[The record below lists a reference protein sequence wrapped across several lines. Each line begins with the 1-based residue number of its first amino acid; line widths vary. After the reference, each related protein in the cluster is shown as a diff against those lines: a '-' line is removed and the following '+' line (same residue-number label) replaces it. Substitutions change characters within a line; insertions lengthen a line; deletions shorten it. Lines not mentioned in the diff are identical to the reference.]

1 METRYVVLNFLG
13 RIQTGSSL
21 SSSLGS
27 STGKSQPSDGS
38 RSPTKSTGSAASAT
52 GVLSKQTLG
61 TLPDI
66 NMVDRFHECE
76 TLQLRD
82 VRQQTGGGLPSEA
95 MSEARRRSPNKAAAK
110 TVALSVRPSS
120 IPLPSRPMVKSP
132 RRGDA
137 GRGEPRFTATGQA
150 QAEHKG
156 YRNQR
161 ATMTLESAATA
172 LGIMEEDGESEP
184 VGTPSKDRSSL
195 QLECS
200 DSATTRTAVTPDSAT
215 SDSSSSLACSLRS
228 YMSSTSVID
237 LPSADIEMLVQS
249 NALPPFALSL
259 KEELHEELSQLEQC
273 KSWYIRTLHN
283 VYEELIQLEQCKSW
297 CIRTLHRLSS
307 DPTSSIPTF
316 S

>member
-1 METRYVVLNFLG
+1 METRYVVLNFIG
-13 RIQTGSSL
+13 RVQTGSSL

-27 STGKSQPSDGS
+27 STGRSQPSDGS

-82 VRQQTGGGLPSEA
+82 VRQQTGAGLPSEA
-95 MSEARRRSPNKAAAK
+95 VAEARRRSPNKAK
-110 TVALSVRPSS
+110 TVTLSVRPSS
-120 IPLPSRPMVKSP
+120 IPLPTRPMVKSP
-132 RRGDA
+132 GRGPDRGSRLA
-137 GRGEPRFTATGQA
+137 VGEPRVAPMWQT
-150 QAEHKG
+150 EHKG

-161 ATMTLESAATA
+161 ATMTLESAAAA
-172 LGIMEEDGESEP
+172 LGVMEEDGESDP

-195 QLECS
+195 RLECS
-200 DSATTRTAVTPDSAT
+200 DSATSRTAETPESAT
-215 SDSSSSLACSLRS
+215 SDSSSSLTCSLRS

-259 KEELHEELSQLEQC
+259 KEELQEELDQLEQC
-273 KSWYIRTLHN
+273 
-283 VYEELIQLEQCKSW
+283 
-297 CIRTLHRLSS
+297 
-307 DPTSSIPTF
+307 
-316 S
+316 

>member
-82 VRQQTGGGLPSEA
+82 VRQQTGDGLPSEA
-95 MSEARRRSPNKAAAK
+95 MSEARRRSPNKAK
-110 TVALSVRPSS
+110 MVALSVRPSS

-132 RRGDA
+132 RRGDT
-137 GRGEPRFTATGQA
+137 GRGEPRFTSTG

-161 ATMTLESAATA
+161 ATMTLESAAAA
-172 LGIMEEDGESEP
+172 LGSMEEDGESEP

-200 DSATTRTAVTPDSAT
+200 DSATSRTAETPDSAT

-259 KEELHEELSQLEQC
+259 KEELHEELIQLEQC
-273 KSWYIRTLHN
+273 KSWYIRTLH
-283 VYEELIQLEQCKSW
+283 
-297 CIRTLHRLSS
+297 RLSS
-307 DPTSSIPTF
+307 DPSRSIPTF